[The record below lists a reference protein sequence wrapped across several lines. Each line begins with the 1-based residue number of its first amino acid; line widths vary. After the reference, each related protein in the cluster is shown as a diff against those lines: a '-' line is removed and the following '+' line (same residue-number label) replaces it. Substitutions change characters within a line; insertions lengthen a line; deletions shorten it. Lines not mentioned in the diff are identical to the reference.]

1 MSAQPRTPR
10 RPAGDARAAKV
21 QLSTADQDARVAK
34 DKRAKLEAE
43 WGTAPLRE
51 RVFLLHKIPSVMAL
65 MEWSASSGGEGL
77 VAAFHVLE
85 AIVHPDDF
93 DEFRKFT
100 REEDVLPDELAE
112 FINAA
117 MEVISGRPTVEP
129 SGSSTG

>member
-1 MSAQPRTPR
+1 MPAQPRTTR
-10 RPAGDARAAKV
+10 RVAGDAGAARV

-43 WGTAPLRE
+43 WGVAPLRG
-51 RVFLLHKIPSVMAL
+51 RSFLLHKTPSVMAL

-77 VAAFHVLE
+77 LAAFHVLE

-100 REEDVLPDELAE
+100 REEDVAPQELAE

-117 MEVISGRPTVEP
+117 MEVLSGRPTVGP

>member
-1 MSAQPRTPR
+1 MAPQPRAPR

-43 WGTAPLRE
+43 WGVAPLRD
-51 RVFLLHKIPSVMAL
+51 RDFALHKIPSVMAL

-77 VAAFHVLE
+77 LAAFHVLE

-93 DEFRKFT
+93 DEFRKFA
-100 REEDVLPDELAE
+100 REEDVDPQELSE

-117 MEVISGRPTVEP
+117 MEVISGRPTVGP